1 MEALLSEKVT
11 VNLTAETA
19 RCLDGFAGDHNWTRS
34 TAADVLIRRGL
45 EADKREQAR
54 GSTAA

>member
-1 MEALLSEKVT
+1 MEALRSEKVT

-19 RCLDGFAGDHNWTRS
+19 RCLDRFADDHNWTRS

-54 GSTAA
+54 GTAA

>member
-1 MEALLSEKVT
+1 MEALRSEKVT

-19 RCLDGFAGDHNWTRS
+19 RHLDRFANDHNWTRS

-45 EADKREQAR
+45 DADEREQAR
-54 GSTAA
+54 GTAA